1 MKEKNLNL
9 NNTGHFS
16 KGYAVG
22 YSAALD
28 DALKLLKESESL
40 DQAFKFL
47 QQVVPDQVND
57 LFEALDKKRKQC
69 QILLAHNNDRKKK
82 MKKFSI
88 IAPIA
93 AGLILLTGCSIANTA
108 PDQAAVHY
116 SAGPLS
122 STTFENCIEPGQRNV
137 DGIFNEHYYYPAGQR
152 SFVFDNSDNEAKDSG
167 AFTAPSKDQVLL
179 TLSGQVT
186 FELNTDCDTL
196 KEFHE
201 KIGLKDDWNAILKT
215 YFSQPLNRALTDA
228 TQQFNWGD
236 LYSNVDGAAAKWE
249 AKVKELLPNYIKQA
263 TGGEYFINV
272 STTLQK
278 PAVSPELQS
287 AIEATQ
293 QAVQQNR
300 AQQERNVQVTSELE
314 SIRALVAVLG
324 PDGYNTYQAIKDGKI
339 QVVTIPQGSA
349 INVTPR

>member
-1 MKEKNLNL
+1 MNKKFFVVI
-9 NNTGHFS
+9 G
-16 KGYAVG
+16 AA
-22 YSAALD
+22 AALT
-28 DALKLLKESESL
+28 LS
-40 DQAFKFL
+40 
-47 QQVVPDQVND
+47 
-57 LFEALDKKRKQC
+57 
-69 QILLAHNNDRKKK
+69 
-82 MKKFSI
+82 
-88 IAPIA
+88 
-93 AGLILLTGCSIANTA
+93 GCSIVNTA
-108 PDQAAVHY
+108 PDEVALHY
-116 SAGPLS
+116 SAGPFS
-122 STTFENCIEPGQRNV
+122 ATTFDNCVEPGQRNI
-137 DGIFNEHYYYPAGQR
+137 DGPADQHFPYPAGQR
-152 SFVFDNSDNEAKDSG
+152 SFVFDDSDNEAKDSG
-167 AFTAPSKDQVLL
+167 SFSAPSKDQVLL

-196 KEFHE
+196 REFHE
-201 KIGLKDDWNAILKT
+201 KIGLKDDWTAILKT

-300 AQQERNVQVTSELE
+300 AQQERNVQVTSELQ
-314 SIRALVAVLG
+314 SIRELVAVLG
-324 PDGYNTYQAIKDGKI
+324 PEGYNTYQAIKDGRI
-339 QVVTIPQGSA
+339 QVVTIPQGGA